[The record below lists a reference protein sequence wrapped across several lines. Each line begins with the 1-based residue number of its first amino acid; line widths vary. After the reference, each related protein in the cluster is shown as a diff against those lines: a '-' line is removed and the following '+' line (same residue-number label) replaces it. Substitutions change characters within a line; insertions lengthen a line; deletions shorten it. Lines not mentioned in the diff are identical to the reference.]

1 MKRALLLLLIASS
14 IAPVLFSQTVT
25 KAWGEQLMY
34 QAGGSSPA
42 TYNPGPDKMFGHEF
56 TVAQNGVVPEIVQLG
71 CALPIPDFSTL
82 PAGYQVTVD
91 PVKVVLWEVTTS
103 SSGTRLA
110 VADVVPVAGGWGWT
124 TLPQPIA
131 LTPGKAYRVAVITG
145 VNMTVTDPS
154 NQMFPVT
161 NNEIYFYHH
170 SSNTPLTQPS
180 APIQF
185 VGGVEAQVNY
195 TTGATINDF
204 PGGSGGYATNPWG
217 MADIAWR
224 ETQVAPTLDVPA
236 TGISTPSVFITEAG
250 PDVIPAGHEGG
261 EIQNLGTDWEDI
273 SGWRVCIWDSIQ
285 ATLQAQSKYEPVAIG
300 TFPQGTAI
308 APGQV
313 ISFGEAVG
321 GSAFELAFGNWGWGA
336 TSESA
341 VALLDAN
348 DNIIDL
354 LSVNNLSL
362 SSISNPVSGFDS
374 FWSGTQLGQW
384 NISNSWQRQGS
395 ADNDTA
401 GDWTSG
407 NSHSLGTQN
416 TVLSAPFNA
425 AGETY
430 AAVGGTAPAFTGQLG
445 VGDNLDVTFKGDD
458 LNTNDNLVL
467 SVNWNS
473 GLTPAQAGFTSLSSN
488 QPLTTS
494 GTGSLTL
501 TLTGTAQMAGT
512 ITLDVSI
519 TDSTNQ
525 TAGYTYTLTIDP
537 IPNYS
542 PVFTVTYNTGSGAQ
556 KIISGASFG
565 TTATPVP
572 FGIALSTYSFQL
584 TVSDGNNDSVGVAAN
599 LQLAPTSAQQ
609 GITGT
614 EFEHS
619 AQTAPYSWSPNGSA
633 LFAHMNNVDTTFTL
647 TLTADDGN
655 GGTRQFVITFLVEA
669 RPTNALPSVTVNAGG
684 SNVGNGNNVV
694 VASGST
700 LASLGLQIDVDD
712 ADQDPVQLT
721 ATISNITTQG
731 IVTTEFE
738 STGFANVA
746 YSLTPNSGTF
756 SIPTIIHQVDLTA
769 DDGNWLG
776 TKAFTFYIVVNR
788 TPTMQVT
795 SNGNAVTSG
804 STLNVNYLDTLASLG
819 LSISVDDPDGDPT
832 AVGASV
838 SGVTTQGFSTADF
851 SAAQQPVGYVITPN
865 NGTFN
870 DPAGSSH
877 AITLTATDQ
886 YGFQVSINFTIVA
899 GLFAPQLE
907 VSENGGLAIANGAA
921 ATGGRQF
928 GTQDI
933 NSGPTA
939 ALTIVIANTGSGP
952 LDVAGV
958 ALTGANSSDFVLT
971 ASGLPTQVFPGTPF
985 TFSLAFDP
993 VVGGLKQAGIEIQY
1007 TAAGTQGTF
1016 SFALEGTGHDPSG
1029 LAITTTKIPTG
1040 VLDVTYGPVQLLA
1053 TGGAGGETWSIFSG
1067 SLPTGLTL
1075 SPQGVLSGKAIGQA
1089 GTSTFIVRVTDSQG
1103 GTDEQTLSLQL
1114 LDKPSGNGSTGASC
1128 EVGSGSRMGLLAILA
1143 LFGLGFIRRRRAT
1156 Q

>member
-14 IAPVLFSQTVT
+14 IAPALFSQTVT
-25 KAWGEQLMY
+25 KAWGEQFMY
-34 QAGGSSPA
+34 QSGGTNPA

-103 SSGTRLA
+103 STGTRLA
-110 VADVVPVAGGWGWT
+110 VADVVPVASGWGWT

-145 VNMTVTDPS
+145 VNMTITDPTS
-154 NQMFPVT
+154 QTFPVV

-170 SSNTPLTQPS
+170 SSNTPLTQPA

-185 VGGVEAQVNY
+185 VGGIEAQVNY

-224 ETQVAPTLDVPA
+224 EAQVAPTLDAPS
-236 TGISTPSVFITEAG
+236 TGVSTPSVFITEAG
-250 PDVIPAGHEGG
+250 PDIIAAGHEGG
-261 EIQNLGTDWEDI
+261 EIQNLSTGWEDI
-273 SGWRVCIWDSIQ
+273 SGWRVCIWDSIE
-285 ATLQAQSKYEPVAIG
+285 ATLQAQSKFDPVAIG

-308 APGQV
+308 GPGQV

-321 GSAFELAFGNWGWGA
+321 GTAFDLAFGNWGWGA
-336 TSESA
+336 AAESA
-341 VALLDAN
+341 VALIDAN
-348 DNIIDL
+348 DNIVDVL
-354 LSVNNLSL
+354 RVNNLDL
-362 SSISNPVSGFDS
+362 SSITNPVSGFDAL
-374 FWSGTQLGQW
+374 WSGSLLSQW
-384 NISNSWQRQGS
+384 DINNSWQRQGS
-395 ADNDTA
+395 ADNNTSS
-401 GDWTSG
+401 DWTRG
-407 NSHSLGTQN
+407 NSQSLGTQN
-416 TVLSAPFNA
+416 TVLSAPFSA

-430 AAVGGTAPAFTGQLG
+430 ATVGGNAPSFTGQLG
-445 VGDNLDVTFKGDD
+445 VGDKLAVTFDGDD
-458 LNTNDNLVL
+458 ANANDNLVL
-467 SVNWNS
+467 SVSWAS
-473 GLTPAQAGFTSLSSN
+473 GLTPAQAGFTALSSN
-488 QPLTTS
+488 QPLTAS
-494 GTGSLTL
+494 GSGSLSL
-501 TLTGTAQMAGT
+501 TLTGTAQTAGT

-525 TAGYTYTLTIDP
+525 STSFTYTLTIDP
-537 IPNYS
+537 VPNYA
-542 PVFTVTYNTGSGAQ
+542 PVFSITYDVGNGAQ
-556 KIISGASFG
+556 SISTGASFG

-584 TVSDGNNDSVGVAAN
+584 TVADGNSDSVSVAAN
-599 LQLAPTSAQQ
+599 LQVTPNSAQQ

-614 EFEHS
+614 EFEHAS
-619 AQTAPYSWSPNGSA
+619 QTAPYSWSPSGTA
-633 LFAHMNNVDTTFTL
+633 LFAHLNNVDTTFTL
-647 TLTADDGN
+647 TLTANDGN

-669 RPTNALPSVTVNAGG
+669 RTTNALPSVTVNAGG

-712 ADQDPVQLT
+712 ADQDPVQLS
-721 ATISNITTQG
+721 ASISNVTTQG
-731 IVTTEFE
+731 LVTSEFE

-746 YSLTPNSGTF
+746 YSLTPTSGTF
-756 SIPTIIHQVDLTA
+756 SVPTTIHQVDLTA

-776 TKAFTFYIVVNR
+776 TSSFTFYIVVNR
-788 TPTMQVT
+788 TPTLQVT
-795 SNGNAVTSG
+795 SNGSAVASG

-851 SAAQQPVGYVITPN
+851 SAAQQAVSYVITPTS
-865 NGTFN
+865 GTFD
-870 DPAGSSH
+870 DPAGSNH
-877 AITLTATDQ
+877 AITLTATDE
-886 YGFQVSINFTIVA
+886 YGFQVSVSFNIVA

-907 VSENGGLAIANGAA
+907 VSKNGGPLITSGS
-921 ATGGRQF
+921 THQF
-928 GTQDI
+928 GTQ
-933 NSGPTA
+933 NVSSGPTA
-939 ALTIVIANTGSGP
+939 TLTITIANSGSGP

-958 ALTGANSSDFVLT
+958 ALTGANTGDFVLT
-971 ASGLPTQVFPGTPF
+971 ATGLPTQVFPGSPF
-985 TFSLAFDP
+985 TFGLAFDP
-993 VVGGLKQAGIEIQY
+993 AAGGLKQAGVEIQY

-1016 SFALEGTGHDPSG
+1016 NLALEGTGLDPAG
-1029 LAITTTKIPTG
+1029 LSITTAKLPTG
-1040 VLDVTYGPVQLLA
+1040 VLEVSYAPVQLTA
-1053 TGGAGGETWSIFSG
+1053 VGGAGGETWSIFSG
-1067 SLPTGLTL
+1067 NLPSGLTL
-1075 SPQGVLSGKAIGQA
+1075 SPQGVLSGIPNGQA
-1089 GTSTFIVRVTDSQG
+1089 GTTTFTVRVTDSQG
-1103 GTDEQTLSLQL
+1103 GTDEQALSLQL
-1114 LDKPSGNGSTGASC
+1114 LDKPNGNGASGASC
-1128 EVGSGSRMGLLAILA
+1128 EVGSGSSVGLFAMLA
-1143 LFGLGFIRRRRAT
+1143 LFGLAFVRRRRAM